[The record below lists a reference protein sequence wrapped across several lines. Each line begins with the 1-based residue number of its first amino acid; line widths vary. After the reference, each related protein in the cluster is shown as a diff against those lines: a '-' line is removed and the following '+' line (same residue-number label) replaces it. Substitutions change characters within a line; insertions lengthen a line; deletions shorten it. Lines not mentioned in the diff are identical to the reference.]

1 MSKNYKV
8 RNGLKYQ
15 PVKQYNP
22 NGTIRA
28 TRIEVSHTTED
39 DIDTKK
45 ASKRVRL
52 KLFLKDLAR
61 GAAYALSR

>member
-22 NGTIRA
+22 NGTPRA
-28 TRIEVSHTTED
+28 TRIEVSHTPEADTE
-39 DIDTKK
+39 TTK
-45 ASKRVRL
+45 ASKRVRF

-61 GAAYALSR
+61 GAAYAISR